1 MFLFSQEIKLS
12 ALNSKT
18 NVDEA
23 DNDLEAA
30 QAVINVARKKVISQ
44 VVRMNVI
51 ENIVPTLISLKH
63 MVGNLFF

>member
-1 MFLFSQEIKLS
+1 MFSQEIKLS

>member
-1 MFLFSQEIKLS
+1 MSLFSQEIKLS